1 MRPQSSRYLC
11 FATAVLL
18 PYIAAAQPQIYVV
31 NYPLQYFAERI
42 AGDHATVVFPA
53 PSDVDPAFWQPSVD
67 DVLAYQQADVIFLN
81 GANYA
86 KWLSRVTLPRVKL
99 VDTSA
104 ARGERL
110 IAIADQVRH
119 QHGPAGE
126 HSHAG
131 IAFTTW
137 LDVDFAVAQAQVI
150 AAELSARWPRHNA
163 TFAAN
168 FAQLQDEL
176 QTIDQAFADVVQQDA
191 LPVLLASHPV
201 YQYFAR
207 RYGLDIESVTWEPD
221 VLPGER
227 DWQQLR
233 IRLDRRPARFMLWE
247 AMPLPATIE
256 GLSELRITSVVVSPC
271 GNRPLSGDFMTV
283 MRGNVDALRSLAAAS
298 RAVGRK

>member
-53 PSDVDPAFWQPSVD
+53 PADVDPAFWQPSVD

-221 VLPGER
+221 VPTWRTRLAATTYTSGPAPGPLHAVGGDALTR
-227 DWQQLR
+227 N
-233 IRLDRRPARFMLWE
+233 DRRTERAEDHKRRCFTVWKPAVKR
-247 AMPLPATIE
+247 
-256 GLSELRITSVVVSPC
+256 
-271 GNRPLSGDFMTV
+271 
-283 MRGNVDALRSLAAAS
+283 
-298 RAVGRK
+298 